1 MWNAVSVLRTGPVK
15 LLTAA
20 ILSALCCSSAA
31 LAAEPSD
38 ITVNGLYVSPAEQRQ
53 AITRFVKRMEVTNET
68 GQAARRDTPYC
79 PAVVGLRDEY
89 VGVILRHLREAA
101 AATRRI
107 TEAPAGC
114 SPNLAVIFTANGQ
127 AVARNIGSRQPQWFD
142 DANVMMRDAFLRSDR
157 PVRWAYS
164 TMLSTSDGVP
174 AMEAIA
180 RHYQSS
186 LVSTQVKLDLTGTL
200 VIIDVNKAEGF
211 PLDAI
216 ASYAA
221 MVSFAPVA
229 HNDSLM
235 AATPSVLGMFARSGP
250 RIAAEQSLSDWDR
263 AYLEA
268 VYAMPIDRPWWQ
280 QRSALIARMNA
291 ALTAAREAGSGA
303 APEGRPAPASDRPG
317 GAS

>member
-15 LLTAA
+15 LRTAA
-20 ILSALCCSSAA
+20 ILSALCCSASA

-53 AITRFVKRMEVTNET
+53 AITRFVKRVAVSNEM
-68 GQAARRDTPYC
+68 GQAARRDAPFC
-79 PAVVGLRDEY
+79 PVVVGLRDEY
-89 VGVILRHLREAA
+89 VGVILRHMREAA

-114 SPNLAVIFTANGQ
+114 SPNLAVIFTANGRAAAQ
-127 AVARNIGSRQPQWFD
+127 RMGSSQPLWLD
-142 DANVMMRDAFLRSDR
+142 EGNSVMRDAFLRSDR
-157 PVRWAYS
+157 AVRWAYS
-164 TMLSTSDGVP
+164 TLPLTADGVP
-174 AMEAIA
+174 VMEPIA
-180 RHYQSS
+180 RHYGHS
-186 LVSTQVKLDLTGTL
+186 LISTQVKLDLTGTL

-250 RIAAEQSLSDWDR
+250 RIAAEQRLSDWDR

-291 ALTAAREAGSGA
+291 ALTAAREAGAGA
-303 APEGRPAPASDRPG
+303 APEAPPATGPDRPG
-317 GAS
+317 GV